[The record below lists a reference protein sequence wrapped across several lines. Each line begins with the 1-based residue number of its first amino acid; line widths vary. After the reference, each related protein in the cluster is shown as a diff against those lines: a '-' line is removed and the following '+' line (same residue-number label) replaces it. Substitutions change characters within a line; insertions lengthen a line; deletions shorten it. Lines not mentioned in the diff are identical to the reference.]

1 MVSLSHIKT
10 VPIFDIIVMI
20 GYVEESGRKQ
30 PPERSLESSPTPSRQ
45 KTGTTQIVT
54 EIGVAIVPEIKIA
67 LEIVP
72 EIVSEVAIGT
82 EITPDIEITR
92 EIMPEIVAEIAILT
106 EIGTENEQE
115 IGPDVTM
122 ATEMTTE
129 IAIYIYCNS
138 HIAIFSIA
146 TLLLSVSCPLCPYH
160 FTPPMSLPPCT
171 PNLLPDPIPLLPYP
185 SHFSP
190 SLPFFEYHTA
200 S

>member
-92 EIMPEIVAEIAILT
+92 EIMPEIVAEIAI
-106 EIGTENEQE
+106 
-115 IGPDVTM
+115 
-122 ATEMTTE
+122 ATE
-129 IAIYIYCNS
+129 IATDNARVPDIT
-138 HIAIFSIA
+138 IA
-146 TLLLSVSCPLCPYH
+146 TEIVTEMETELE
-160 FTPPMSLPPCT
+160 
-171 PNLLPDPIPLLPYP
+171 I
-185 SHFSP
+185 
-190 SLPFFEYHTA
+190 A
-200 S
+200 